1 MKVCCVNEARANI
14 RRGRDVATC
23 DQCGRLI
30 LGYDNERDFQRAIEA
45 LVSAGTEHEH
55 TRQGALWIIAKAR
68 KT

>member
-1 MKVCCVNEARANI
+1 MEEARANI

-23 DQCGRLI
+23 DECGRLI
-30 LGYDNERDFQRAIEA
+30 LGYDNERDFQRAIDA

-55 TRQGALWIIAKAR
+55 MRLGALWVIAKAR